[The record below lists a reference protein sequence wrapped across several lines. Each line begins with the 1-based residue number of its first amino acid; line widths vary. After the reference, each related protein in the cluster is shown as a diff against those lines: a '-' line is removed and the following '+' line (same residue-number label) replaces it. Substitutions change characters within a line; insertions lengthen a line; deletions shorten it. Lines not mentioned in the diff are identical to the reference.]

1 MINSKKLFYLI
12 DLVKEC
18 NKCAMLHFQNLSID
32 NVKYKYDNSPF
43 TKADIEVNHI
53 AVNGIKKLFPNVKI
67 ISEEFEKSQEFFQNN
82 NIFWLIDPIDGTK
95 EFINKK
101 PNFTVNFALIKNN
114 LPIFGLI

>member
-12 DLVKEC
+12 DLVREC
-18 NKCAMLHFQNLSID
+18 NKCAMFHFQNLSID
-32 NVKYKYDNSPF
+32 KVKYKKDNSPL
-43 TKADIEVNHI
+43 TQADHEVNQI

-67 ISEEFEKSQEFFQNN
+67 ISEEFERSQEFFQNN
-82 NIFWLIDPIDGTK
+82 NVFWLIDPIDGTK

-114 LPIFGLI
+114 SPQ